1 MFYEGIGSGVSRYL
15 GGGGIDLFGAG
26 RFVWKG
32 ALIELK
38 LKLSDKKAIRD

>member
-1 MFYEGIGSGVSRYL
+1 MRESDRELVGIW
-15 GGGGIDLFGAG
+15 GGGIDLFGAG
-26 RFVWKG
+26 RFAWKG